1 MPKCQ
6 CDRDGSKG
14 CFPCYDHSCW
24 HPRKSWD
31 PKLRNGKTS
40 SRDLFPVP
48 VPLFPFFFSSSS
60 IVFSLSLSLS
70 FSLFG
75 CVSIPLICFF
85 LSRSSCCCNLRF
97 FTYYQ
102 HQTSRD
108 SLQLFY
114 VRHNI
119 RTTCH
124 SYSHFQRIPFL
135 VDRASQ
141 TNFLRI
147 NRQILVSLA
156 RSKGNKKFT
165 EKENHKKHTIR
176 YPR

>member
-1 MPKCQ
+1 MEARAASLATIIHAGIPGNRGIRNFETEKPQ
-6 CDRDGSKG
+6 VGT
-14 CFPCYDHSCW
+14 CF
-24 HPRKSWD
+24 
-31 PKLRNGKTS
+31 LFLFLFFLS
-40 SRDLFPVP
+40 SSLLH
-48 VPLFPFFFSSSS
+48 PLFSL
-60 IVFSLSLSLS
+60 SLSLSLS